1 MKKRNLL
8 MTTMATLSAS
18 GALFA
23 ASSTAMAATTHE
35 IAQNDTLWSLSQ
47 KYGVSVKALKKVNK
61 LSSDLIIA
69 GQTLK
74 VPSKAEAKLAT
85 ATTHKVVKGDTLW
98 SIAKKYGVT
107 VASLKKANNLTSDAI
122 DVGQKLR
129 LYASAANTANTV
141 TASANTAN
149 ASSTSTSAAA
159 NSASGASSSTAN
171 NSTSPTNAVGNNNN
185 TSKTTD
191 SNATSSQTTAAG
203 TSQAARTNNDSNKP
217 AASATTNSTTSSTSG
232 SSSASAA
239 SQAAVS
245 QAPSG
250 SASSASTSASASAI
264 ASYAMSFIGVPYVW
278 GGSTPAGF
286 DCSGLVQYVYSHFG
300 ISLGRTTYAQE
311 NAGTKISV
319 SQAQPG
325 DLYFWGSYGSAY
337 HVAIALGNGQ
347 YIQAPA
353 PGQNVSVGSV
363 SYYAPSFAVRVL

>member
-69 GQTLK
+69 GKTLK

-159 NSASGASSSTAN
+159 DSASGASSSTAN
-171 NSTSPTNAVGNNNN
+171 NSTSPANAAGNDNN
-185 TSKTTD
+185 TSQTTD

-203 TSQAARTNNDSNKP
+203 TSQAARTNNDTNKP

-325 DLYFWGSYGSAY
+325 DLYFWGSSGSAY

>member
-141 TASANTAN
+141 TASADTAN
-149 ASSTSTSAAA
+149 ASSTSTSTTA

-171 NSTSPTNAVGNNNN
+171 NSTSPTNAAGNDNN
-185 TSKTTD
+185 TSKPRERITTP
-191 SNATSSQTTAAG
+191 
-203 TSQAARTNNDSNKP
+203 TSQRLPQQLIQPPVVP
-217 AASATTNSTTSSTSG
+217 AA
-232 SSSASAA
+232 AA
-239 SQAAVS
+239 QLALPARQPSVKRQAALQVLP
-245 QAPSG
+245 QPAP
-250 SASSASTSASASAI
+250 
-264 ASYAMSFIGVPYVW
+264 V
-278 GGSTPAGF
+278 
-286 DCSGLVQYVYSHFG
+286 
-300 ISLGRTTYAQE
+300 
-311 NAGTKISV
+311 
-319 SQAQPG
+319 QAQS
-325 DLYFWGSYGSAY
+325 L
-337 HVAIALGNGQ
+337 
-347 YIQAPA
+347 
-353 PGQNVSVGSV
+353 
-363 SYYAPSFAVRVL
+363 RTR

>member
-74 VPSKAEAKLAT
+74 VPSKAEARLAT
-85 ATTHKVVKGDTLW
+85 ATTHKVAKGDTLW

-171 NSTSPTNAVGNNNN
+171 NSTSPTNAAGNDNNP
-185 TSKTTD
+185 SQTTD

-264 ASYAMSFIGVPYVW
+264 ASYAMSFVGVPYVW

>member
-129 LYASAANTANTV
+129 LYASAANTV

-171 NSTSPTNAVGNNNN
+171 NSTSPTNAAGNDNNP
-185 TSKTTD
+185 SQTTD

-250 SASSASTSASASAI
+250 SASSASTSASASTI

>member
-18 GALFA
+18 GVLFA

-141 TASANTAN
+141 TASADTAN
-149 ASSTSTSAAA
+149 ASSTSTSTTA
-159 NSASGASSSTAN
+159 NSASGAASSTAN
-171 NSTSPTNAVGNNNN
+171 NSTSPTNAAGNDNN
-185 TSKTTD
+185 TSQTTD

-203 TSQAARTNNDSNKP
+203 TSQAARTNNHSNKP